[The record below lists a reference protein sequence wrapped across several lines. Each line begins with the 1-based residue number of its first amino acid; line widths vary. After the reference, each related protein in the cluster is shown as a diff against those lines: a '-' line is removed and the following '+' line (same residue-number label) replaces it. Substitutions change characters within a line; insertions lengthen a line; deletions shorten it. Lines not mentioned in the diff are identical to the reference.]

1 MLHLVTDWLTAR
13 TVGIQW
19 FYPFSET
26 NYWIYSIEPEK
37 GNIPI
42 WDMVIPPYINFYFE
56 NKILVYS
63 EILVNLAALGWVGKT
78 YLIKK

>member
-1 MLHLVTDWLTAR
+1 MLHLITDWLTAR
-13 TVGIQW
+13 TVGVQW

-26 NYWIYSIEPEK
+26 NYWIYPIEPEK
-37 GNIPI
+37 GDIPI
-42 WDMVIPPYINFYFE
+42 WDMIIPPYINFYFE

-63 EILVNLAALGWVGKT
+63 EILVNFVALGWAGKT